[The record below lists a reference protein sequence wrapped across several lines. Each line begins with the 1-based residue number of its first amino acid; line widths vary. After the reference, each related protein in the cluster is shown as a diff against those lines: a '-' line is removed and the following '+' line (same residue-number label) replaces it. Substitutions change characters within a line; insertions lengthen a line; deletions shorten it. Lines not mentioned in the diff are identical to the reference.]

1 MWITENQHLL
11 MLSSFVSKNSK
22 IMALNNILSIFLPK
36 DRVFYSLFEQTAQN
50 VTEMGKLLHQYVFE
64 TDANVRLGLSKQI
77 EDLEHKNDEITHQIF
92 QELGKNFITPF
103 DREDI
108 HYLATAMDDVAD
120 YIHASCKKMQFHG
133 VNPLESGIQ
142 SLAEIIMQ
150 GSAEIGRAV
159 MQLRELKRP
168 EKIMESLVKVNS
180 LENHADNVF
189 DMSIK
194 QLFDSEND
202 FKELI
207 RRREVYTVMEVATDK
222 CEDVGNVIE
231 TIIVKYA

>member
-1 MWITENQHLL
+1 
-11 MLSSFVSKNSK
+11 
-22 IMALNNILSIFLPK
+22 MALNNLLSVFMPK
-36 DRVFYSLFEQTAQN
+36 DKVFYSLFEQTAN
-50 VTEMGKLLHQYVFE
+50 TITEMGAKLEEFVFE
-64 TDANVRLGLSKQI
+64 GDAAKRLTLSKRI
-77 EDLEHKNDEITHQIF
+77 EDLEHENDNTTHQIF

-120 YIHASCKKMQFHG
+120 YIHAACKKMQFHG
-133 VNPLESGIQ
+133 INPNEQGIQ
-142 SLAEIIMQ
+142 NLAEIIKQ
-150 GSAEIGRAV
+150 CSAELGLAV

-194 QLFDSEND
+194 QLFEKEDD
-202 FKELI
+202 FKKLI
-207 RRREVYTVMEVATDK
+207 IQREVYMVMETATDK
-222 CEDVGNVIE
+222 AEDVANVIE
-231 TIIVKYA
+231 SIIVKYA

>member
-1 MWITENQHLL
+1 M
-11 MLSSFVSKNSK
+11 
-22 IMALNNILSIFLPK
+22 NNILSIFLPK
-36 DRVFYSLFEQTAQN
+36 DRVFYSLFEQTAS
-50 VTEMGKLLHQYVFE
+50 TIAEMGEKLNQFVFE
-64 TDANVRLGLSKQI
+64 SDPGKRLALSKEI
-77 EDLEHKNDEITHQIF
+77 EALEQKNDNTTHQIF

-120 YIHASCKKMQFHG
+120 YIHAACKKMQFHG
-133 VNPLESGIQ
+133 IDPNEQGIQ
-142 SLAEIIMQ
+142 NLAELIKLC
-150 GSAEIGRAV
+150 SAELGTAV

-194 QLFDSEND
+194 QLFEKEDD
-202 FKELI
+202 FKKLI
-207 RRREVYTVMEVATDK
+207 IQREVYMVMETATDK
-222 CEDVGNVIE
+222 AEDVANVIE
-231 TIIVKYA
+231 SIIVKYA

>member
-1 MWITENQHLL
+1 
-11 MLSSFVSKNSK
+11 
-22 IMALNNILSIFLPK
+22 MAINNILSIFLPK
-36 DRVFYSLFEQTAQN
+36 DKVFYTLFEKTAEN
-50 VTEMGKLLHQYVFE
+50 VSEMGKKFKAFVYE
-64 TDANVRLGLSKQI
+64 TDPNVRFQISKEI
-77 EDLEHKNDEITHQIF
+77 EDLEHKNDEVTHQIF

-133 VNPLESGIQ
+133 VNPLESNIQ
-142 SLAEIIMQ
+142 SMADIICQ
-150 GSAEIGRAV
+150 GALEVSNVI

-168 EKIMESLVKVNS
+168 EKIMESIVKINS

-189 DMSIK
+189 DTSI
-194 QLFDSEND
+194 QNLFETEND
-202 FKELI
+202 FKNLI
-207 RRREVYTVMEVATDK
+207 RRREVFTIMEIATDK
-222 CEDVGNVIE
+222 CEDVANVIE

>member
-1 MWITENQHLL
+1 
-11 MLSSFVSKNSK
+11 
-22 IMALNNILSIFLPK
+22 MAINNILSIFLPK
-36 DRVFYSLFEQTAQN
+36 DKIFYNLFEQTAEN
-50 VTEMGKLLHQYVFE
+50 VTLMGKLLKEYVYE
-64 TDANVRLGLSKQI
+64 SDPAKRLQLSKDI
-77 EDLEHKNDEITHQIF
+77 EDLEHKNDEVTHNIF
-92 QELGKNFITPF
+92 TELGKNFITPF

-120 YIHASCKKMQFHG
+120 YIYASCKKIQFHG
-133 VNPLESGIQ
+133 VDPNDQGIQ
-142 SLAEIIMQ
+142 NLADIIMQ
-150 GSAEIGRAV
+150 GSIEVGKAV

-168 EKIMESLVKVNS
+168 EKIMESLVKINS

-194 QLFDSEND
+194 NLFDNEND
-202 FKELI
+202 FKNLI

-222 CEDVGNVIE
+222 CEDVANVIE

>member
-1 MWITENQHLL
+1 
-11 MLSSFVSKNSK
+11 
-22 IMALNNILSIFLPK
+22 MAINNILSIFLPK
-36 DRVFYSLFEQTAQN
+36 DKVFYTLFEKTAEN
-50 VTEMGKLLHQYVFE
+50 VSEMGKKFKAFVYE
-64 TDANVRLGLSKQI
+64 TDPNLRFQISKEI
-77 EDLEHKNDEITHQIF
+77 EELEHKNDEVTHQIF

-120 YIHASCKKMQFHG
+120 YIHASCKKIQFHG
-133 VNPLESGIQ
+133 VNPLDQGIQ
-142 SLAEIIMQ
+142 NLAEIICQ
-150 GSAEIGRAV
+150 GSHEVSKVI

-168 EKIMESLVKVNS
+168 EKIMESIVKINS

-194 QLFDSEND
+194 TLFDTEDD
-202 FKELI
+202 FKNLI
-207 RRREVYTVMEVATDK
+207 RRREVYTIMEVATDK
-222 CEDVGNVIE
+222 CEDVANVIE

>member
-1 MWITENQHLL
+1 
-11 MLSSFVSKNSK
+11 
-22 IMALNNILSIFLPK
+22 MAINNILSIFLPK
-36 DRVFYSLFEQTAQN
+36 DKIFYNLFEQTAEN
-50 VTEMGKLLHQYVFE
+50 VTLMGKLLKDYVYE
-64 TDANVRLGLSKQI
+64 ADPSKRLQLSKDI
-77 EDLEHKNDEITHQIF
+77 EDLEHKNDEVTHNIF
-92 QELGKNFITPF
+92 TELGKNFITPF

-120 YIHASCKKMQFHG
+120 YIYASCKKIQFHG
-133 VNPLESGIQ
+133 VDPNDQGIQ
-142 SLAEIIMQ
+142 NLAEIIMQ
-150 GSAEIGRAV
+150 GSIEVGKAV

-168 EKIMESLVKVNS
+168 EKIMESLVKINS

-194 QLFDSEND
+194 NLFDNEND
-202 FKELI
+202 FKNLI

-222 CEDVGNVIE
+222 CEDVANVIE

>member
-1 MWITENQHLL
+1 
-11 MLSSFVSKNSK
+11 
-22 IMALNNILSIFLPK
+22 MAINNILSIFLPK
-36 DRVFYSLFEQTAQN
+36 DKVFYTLFEKTAEN
-50 VTEMGKLLHQYVFE
+50 VSEMGKKFKAFVYE
-64 TDANVRLGLSKQI
+64 TDPNLRFQISKEI
-77 EDLEHKNDEITHQIF
+77 EELEHKNDEVTHQIF

-120 YIHASCKKMQFHG
+120 YIHASCKKIQFHG
-133 VNPLESGIQ
+133 VNPLDQGIQ
-142 SLAEIIMQ
+142 NLADIICQ
-150 GSAEIGRAV
+150 GANEVSKVI

-168 EKIMESLVKVNS
+168 EKIMESIVKINS

-194 QLFDSEND
+194 TLFDTEDD
-202 FKELI
+202 FKNLI
-207 RRREVYTVMEVATDK
+207 RRREVYTIMEVATDK
-222 CEDVGNVIE
+222 CEDVANVIE

>member
-1 MWITENQHLL
+1 
-11 MLSSFVSKNSK
+11 
-22 IMALNNILSIFLPK
+22 MAINNILSIFLPK
-36 DRVFYSLFEQTAQN
+36 DRVFYNLFEQTADN
-50 VTEMGKLLHQYVFE
+50 VSTMGKILREFVYE
-64 TDANVRLGLSKQI
+64 PDAAKRLQLSKDI
-77 EDLEHKNDEITHQIF
+77 EDLEHKNDEITHNIF
-92 QELGKNFITPF
+92 QELSKNFITPF

-120 YIHASCKKMQFHG
+120 YIHSSCKKIQFHG
-133 VNPLESGIQ
+133 VDPNDQGIQ
-142 SLAEIIMQ
+142 NLSEIIMQ
-150 GSAEIGRAV
+150 GAAEVAKAV

-168 EKIMESLVKVNS
+168 EKIMESLVKINS

-194 QLFDSEND
+194 TLFDNEND
-202 FKELI
+202 FKNLI

-222 CEDVGNVIE
+222 CEDVANVIE